1 MIDWHCHILPGL
13 DDGSRDFESS
23 LNMAVALSDA
33 GFAEVYC
40 TPHLMR
46 GCYEASNTQ
55 VCQGVAE
62 LQQHLDDAGIQLQL
76 KPSREYFLD
85 EYLKSYL
92 EDPLPLGDARSILVE
107 IPPRTSG
114 EMVRQFTYDL
124 VRSGFKP
131 VIAHP
136 ERCHLLEPAVRRADS
151 GGLFSALKRW
161 TGKRDH
167 YKQEHDLTESTGNS
181 LLDYLR
187 DIGCSFQGNL
197 GSFSGFYG
205 RQVKV
210 VAEALRKRGV
220 YDRYGS
226 DLHAPEQAVQVLRQP
241 APR

>member
-1 MIDWHCHILPGL
+1 MAT
-13 DDGSRDFESS
+13 S
-23 LNMAVALSDA
+23 LSLA
-33 GFAEVYC
+33 GFEEVYC

-46 GCYEASNTQ
+46 GCYEASNHQ
-55 VCQGVAE
+55 VRRGVAE
-62 LQQHLDDAGIQLQL
+62 LQEHLDGSGIHLRL

-85 EYLKSYL
+85 EYLRSYL
-92 EDPLPLGDARSILVE
+92 EDPLPLGDSRSILVE

-131 VIAHP
+131 VVAHP
-136 ERCHLLEPAVRRADS
+136 ERCHLLEPAIRRADS
-151 GGLFSALKRW
+151 GGIFGALKRIA
-161 TGKRDH
+161 GKRDH
-167 YKQEHDLTESTGNS
+167 YKHEHDQSESTGNS

-205 RQVKV
+205 RHVKSI
-210 VAEALRKRGV
+210 AEALRSRGV

-226 DLHAPEQAVQVLRQP
+226 DLHAPEQADQVLRQP